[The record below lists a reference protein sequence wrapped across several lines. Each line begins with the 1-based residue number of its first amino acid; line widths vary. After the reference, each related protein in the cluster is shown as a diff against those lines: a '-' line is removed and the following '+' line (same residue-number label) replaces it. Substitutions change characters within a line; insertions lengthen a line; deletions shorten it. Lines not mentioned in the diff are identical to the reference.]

1 MVLLLAL
8 ACHPADSDTAV
19 PTSTSLR
26 VLEANLGNP
35 DEALGGPCPA
45 APYHGATCS
54 IAQEQATAANI
65 AAIDPDVVFLME
77 ILDADDCSAEFQAGD
92 ADLACTGAPDRDP
105 YQQAARYVGTD
116 YTVVCDAN
124 EHYDCVAVRS
134 SRITLDECA
143 AGVCEGA
150 AVTPART
157 ANCGAS
163 GIDSVSAAHAT
174 VDDRPLTLVF
184 AHPIAGATDEPCRVD
199 QYRQAFEELP
209 VGDTLIAGDFNSD
222 PYRLPS
228 WSSSAYFFTQVGDGE
243 PFTAISVDA
252 DPPVP
257 TFGGVITLD
266 YVLSNAMTGA
276 CDVLG
281 IDPGTVRLDH
291 PVGTND
297 HQAVACTVDWPAP
310 PP

>member
-1 MVLLLAL
+1 MVLLLSL
-8 ACHPADSDTAV
+8 ACRPADTDLPPATA
-19 PTSTSLR
+19 LR

-65 AAIDPDVVFLME
+65 AAFDPDVVFMME
-77 ILDADDCSAEFQAGD
+77 ILDADYCTAEFQAGD
-92 ADLACTGAPDRDP
+92 PDLACTGAPDRDV
-105 YQQAARYVGTD
+105 YQQAARYVGPD
-116 YTVVCDAN
+116 YTVVCDSN

-134 SRITLDECA
+134 SRVLLAECPS
-143 AGVCEGA
+143 GVCEGA
-150 AVTPART
+150 ALT
-157 ANCGAS
+157 APRPENCGSA
-163 GIDSVSAAHAT
+163 GIDGVSAAHAT

-184 AHPIAGATDEPCRVD
+184 AHPIATGTDDPCRID

-209 VGDTLIAGDFNSD
+209 VGDTLIAGDFNAD
-222 PYRLPS
+222 PYRVPS
-228 WSSSAYFFTQVGDGE
+228 WDASAYFFTQVGDGK

-252 DPPVP
+252 DPPTP
-257 TFGGVITLD
+257 TFVGVITLD

-281 IDPGTVRLDH
+281 VDAGTVRLDD

-297 HQAVACTVDWPAP
+297 HQAVACSVDWPSLP
-310 PP
+310 I